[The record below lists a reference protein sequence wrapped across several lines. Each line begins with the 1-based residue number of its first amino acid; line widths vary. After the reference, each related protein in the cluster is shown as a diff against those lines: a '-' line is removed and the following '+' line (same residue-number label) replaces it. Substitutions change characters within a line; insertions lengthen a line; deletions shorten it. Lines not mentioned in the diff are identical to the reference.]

1 MERNLKKL
9 EKENLNLQQQLMAT
23 KETNLVLQQKVFR
36 MQREKMANGTGV
48 NASTLDR
55 SEAIVVPD
63 YQYSAHVASEDLL
76 LWLIDNLGFVFV
88 RTS

>member
-1 MERNLKKL
+1 MLYRDVAN
-9 EKENLNLQQQLMAT
+9 
-23 KETNLVLQQKVFR
+23 
-36 MQREKMANGTGV
+36 REWLWRR

-55 SEAIVVPD
+55 SKAIVVPD

-88 RTS
+88 WTS